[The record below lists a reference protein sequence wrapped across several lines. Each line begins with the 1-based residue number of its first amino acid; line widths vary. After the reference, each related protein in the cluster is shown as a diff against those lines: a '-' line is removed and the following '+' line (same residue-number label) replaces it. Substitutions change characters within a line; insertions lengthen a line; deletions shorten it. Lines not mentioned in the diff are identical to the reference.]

1 MKILFVGRLVDFKDP
16 VVFLKAAR
24 LLSSNA
30 AETPHEFIIAGDGG
44 LMKECKE
51 LARGFDNIHLLGWV
65 KQEIVN
71 DLMHQADVFCQLSPY
86 ENIWAATLI
95 SAMKHKKAI
104 ICTNVG
110 YTSTFLKNDHH
121 AILIPSRDHAGLAKA
136 ITRLSNDS
144 ELRRVLGEN
153 AFSFVQENLSVEK
166 ITDEI
171 RHLLI
176 HTVEQWKASRLT

>member
-51 LARGFDNIHLLGWV
+51 LAGGFDNIHLLGWV
-65 KQEIVN
+65 KQEIVS
-71 DLMHQADVFCQLSPY
+71 DLMDEADVFCQLSPY

-95 SAMKHKKAI
+95 SAMKHKKAM

-110 YTSTFLKNDHH
+110 YTSTYLKNDCHV
-121 AILIPSRDHAGLAKA
+121 ILVPPRDYAGLASA
-136 ITRLSNDS
+136 ITKLSNDS
-144 ELRRVLGEN
+144 ELRRMLGEN

-176 HTVEQWKASRLT
+176 HTVEQWKASRPA